1 MNTLT
6 FLLSTVIELYTM
18 VLLLRIWMQWAHC
31 DFYNPFSQF
40 VVKVTQPIIG
50 PLRRV
55 IPAMGPIDSA
65 SLLVAYILSFI
76 KAIVLFKVVTFLPI
90 IWIAGLL
97 ILLKTIGLLIFWVL
111 LVMAI
116 MSWVSQGR
124 SPIEYVLIQLADPL
138 LRPIRRL
145 LPAMGGIDF
154 SPMILVLLLY
164 VINMGVAEVLRDR
177 KYAAAGAVDGVM
189 SAVTVNDGGL
199 VLRLYIQ
206 PKASRDSIVGLHGDE
221 VKVAITAPPV
231 DGQANSHLVKFLGKQ
246 FRVAKSQVVI
256 EKGELGRH
264 KQIKIINPQQIPPEI
279 AALIN

>member
-55 IPAMGPIDSA
+55 IPAMGPI
-65 SLLVAYILSFI
+65 I

-164 VINMGVAEVLRDR
+164 VINMGVAEVLQ
-177 KYAAAGAVDGVM
+177 ATGNM
-189 SAVTVNDGGL
+189 LLPGL
-199 VLRLYIQ
+199 WM
-206 PKASRDSIVGLHGDE
+206 
-221 VKVAITAPPV
+221 
-231 DGQANSHLVKFLGKQ
+231 
-246 FRVAKSQVVI
+246 
-256 EKGELGRH
+256 
-264 KQIKIINPQQIPPEI
+264 
-279 AALIN
+279 AL

>member
-76 KAIVLFKVVTFLPI
+76 KAIVLFKVVTFL
-90 IWIAGLL
+90 
-97 ILLKTIGLLIFWVL
+97 LIFWVL

-164 VINMGVAEVLRDR
+164 VINMGVAEVLQ
-177 KYAAAGAVDGVM
+177 ATGNM
-189 SAVTVNDGGL
+189 LLPGL
-199 VLRLYIQ
+199 WM
-206 PKASRDSIVGLHGDE
+206 
-221 VKVAITAPPV
+221 
-231 DGQANSHLVKFLGKQ
+231 
-246 FRVAKSQVVI
+246 
-256 EKGELGRH
+256 
-264 KQIKIINPQQIPPEI
+264 
-279 AALIN
+279 AL

>member
-116 MSWVSQGR
+116 MS
-124 SPIEYVLIQLADPL
+124 
-138 LRPIRRL
+138 
-145 LPAMGGIDF
+145 
-154 SPMILVLLLY
+154 
-164 VINMGVAEVLRDR
+164 
-177 KYAAAGAVDGVM
+177 
-189 SAVTVNDGGL
+189 AVTVNDDGL